1 MPLNIALLAV
11 SDNTNNDKENA
22 GIILAEKISE
32 LKHNILEK
40 KFINDNENKIK
51 EILKNWIN
59 NDQLNA
65 IIITGGIGSTG
76 QGIIPEILK
85 KITDKNLPSFGELTK
100 KLNYATCA
108 FLAKKKYI
116 FSLPGN
122 KKAVIDIC
130 ESVFKYHLDINYA
143 TFLNFNANKKVTPT
157 SLFYGQ
163 LNQSRLE
170 DMKNELNKQIKFYL
184 SNSKKK
190 INTNIDLNQDSE
202 KFILV
207 EIGSYLGESLEVWGD
222 ILERTLKN
230 NFLIISIDP
239 YIYYASDT
247 DKNYLHSVS
256 AGRYI
261 IDKSTPKKSPKVV
274 KMSEYM
280 DKIYMYFINNISLKK
295 WRDKHIHLRMISND
309 AFDILKK
316 LNIKIDFCYIDGSH
330 YYKAFKFD
338 LDNYCKIL
346 KFNNGYK
353 GKICGDDFETNY
365 DELLK
370 EFDKKKVDKILN
382 ENKTTDF
389 LRLDNFHFHPGI
401 TLAMNEAKNKIKKF
415 PSGFWTIDN

>member
-1 MPLNIALLAV
+1 MPINVALLAV
-11 SDNTNNDKENA
+11 SDNTNSDKENV

-40 KFINDNENKIK
+40 KFINDNENEIK

-85 KITDKNLPSFGELTK
+85 KITDKNLPSFEELTK

-122 KKAVIDIC
+122 KEAVINIC

-163 LNQSRLE
+163 LIQSRLE
-170 DMKNELNKQIKFYL
+170 DMKNELNKQIEFYL

-247 DKNYLHSVS
+247 DKNYLYSAS

-280 DKIYMYFINNISLKK
+280 DKIYMYFINNISIKK

-316 LNIKIDFCYIDGSH
+316 FNIKIDFCYIDGSH

-338 LDNYCKIL
+338 LDNYSKIL

-353 GKICGDDFETNY
+353 GRICGDDLETNY

-389 LRLDNFHFHPGI
+389 LRLGKFYFHPGI
-401 TLAMNEAKNKIKKF
+401 TLAMNETKNKIKKF

>member
-1 MPLNIALLAV
+1 MPINIALLAV
-11 SDNTNNDKENA
+11 SDNTSSDKENT

-40 KFINDNENKIK
+40 KFINDNENEIK

-85 KITDKNLPSFGELTK
+85 KITDRNLPSFGELTK
-100 KLNYATCA
+100 KLNYVTCA

-122 KKAVIDIC
+122 KDAVIDIC

-170 DMKNELNKQIKFYL
+170 DMKNELNKQIEFYL

-222 ILERTLKN
+222 ILLINLHQKN
-230 NFLIISIDP
+230 HQ
-239 YIYYASDT
+239 
-247 DKNYLHSVS
+247 K
-256 AGRYI
+256 
-261 IDKSTPKKSPKVV
+261 
-274 KMSEYM
+274 
-280 DKIYMYFINNISLKK
+280 
-295 WRDKHIHLRMISND
+295 
-309 AFDILKK
+309 
-316 LNIKIDFCYIDGSH
+316 
-330 YYKAFKFD
+330 
-338 LDNYCKIL
+338 
-346 KFNNGYK
+346 
-353 GKICGDDFETNY
+353 
-365 DELLK
+365 
-370 EFDKKKVDKILN
+370 
-382 ENKTTDF
+382 
-389 LRLDNFHFHPGI
+389 
-401 TLAMNEAKNKIKKF
+401 
-415 PSGFWTIDN
+415 